1 MLGLEGGDDM
11 TPVGGGTLDY
21 ERTLQAIG
29 RMAESQRLRDI
40 CILEV
45 EGGVVLQG
53 QALVSTREAYNVVS
67 RTRVL
72 SHEDLE
78 KLVRQL

>member
-1 MLGLEGGDDM
+1 
-11 TPVGGGTLDY
+11 V
-21 ERTLQAIG
+21 LQAIG
-29 RMAESQRLRDI
+29 RLAENQRLRDI

-53 QALVSTREAYNVVS
+53 EALVTTRESYHRVS

-78 KLVRQL
+78 KLIREL